1 MGIYNYEVISLLT
14 DTIEEIEPGTSK
26 EDVVDILQD
35 TFSLV
40 RDRSVYSCPEFAVR
54 VCSSKN
60 RSFSNTVL
68 SLSSLLKYD
77 DKPFI
82 VVLDTPDGCELFLAN
97 TTFLKKISHSS
108 HELRADNIKGSFNG
122 SDILSSYDGIKNTPS
137 NFEELF
143 AIHQAFT
150 PEENIER
157 LVETTNNIVPHK
169 TKFNVDRESESVI
182 LDAPFRAIDFL
193 QSDYIH
199 ELRDDLESRVERVK
213 DEIVIAAFN
222 DNVNL
227 RGRIIEELV
236 TSDDP
241 RTIRALTRSLR
252 DGKMLSINTDQGLG
266 DYGRM
271 FDGYAT
277 ETDIKTKVLFLQSA
291 PKAYNIDKL
300 LQFLAEEES
309 VYLLFLIGIA
319 EDDEIHTKLVPV
331 FDSELLDATKVQF
344 HWAGRSS
351 RGVTQFDGHALEDI
365 IYSDKIAID
374 SDKAIDYLEY
384 LISL

>member
-1 MGIYNYEVISLLT
+1 MEIYNYEVISLLT

-35 TFSLV
+35 TFTLV

-157 LVETTNNIVPHK
+157 LVEATNNIVPHK

-193 QSDYIH
+193 QSDYFQ
-199 ELRDDLESRVERVK
+199 ELRNDLESRVERVK

-236 TSDDP
+236 TSDNT

-331 FDSELLDATKVQF
+331 FDSELLDATIVQF
-344 HWAGRSS
+344 HWAGRCS
-351 RGVTQFDGHALEDI
+351 RGVTQFDGLALEDI
-365 IYSDKIAID
+365 IYSDKITID